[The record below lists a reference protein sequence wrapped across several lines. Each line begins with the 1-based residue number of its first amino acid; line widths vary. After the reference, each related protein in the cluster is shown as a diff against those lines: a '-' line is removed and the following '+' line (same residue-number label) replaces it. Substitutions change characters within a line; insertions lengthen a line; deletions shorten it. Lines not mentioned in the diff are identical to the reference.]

1 MPPNKKLIAPVIFVI
16 ASVLALVSSVLIY
29 FPIGGK
35 RVATRSSKPP
45 NGITVK
51 IQPRTFPVE
60 TRERFTLQ
68 ATNDFDDL
76 CDHVEAVIPDQQWHQ
91 TFTRAELL
99 HGVAAD
105 WNPSHVGTFQMQF
118 LCGGRLLGEAGVS
131 VVIKPSANRP
141 KVKNV
146 RWVLTNGKPV
156 YRDDEFFQVPIMV
169 TCEQGSQSSFVPNSV
184 DHDIYLT
191 LRDRNGQLSNLN
203 PLVIQRNTAI
213 SDPMYL
219 PFPIGAEYRLIAY
232 EKNEGHPSNEL
243 KLSWKELAPNLS
255 LAAFPDKVDLYSAG
269 VSSSSVQ
276 LYLTL
281 DSRQIR
287 PDDSTDVLFDT
298 PRSFTS
304 EPADAVT
311 LLPAQPRGTYHLS
324 APTRTGTW
332 NVDFQAPR
340 LGVSTI
346 TAVKVLPT
354 YQFILA
360 AIMTGLAGVLI
371 ARRSALFEQ
380 PLLAIVL
387 ELLVA
392 TAAAFLLY
400 ALLLT
405 GWVPFLRFPG
415 FILSYLGAIVIGLVG
430 GFSGLGVFQLAKNL
444 FLGSI

>member
-1 MPPNKKLIAPVIFVI
+1 MPSNKTLFSAVIVI
-16 ASVLALVSSVLIY
+16 ASVLAFASSLLVYL
-29 FPIGGK
+29 PKMGK
-35 RVATRSSKPP
+35 RMATRSSGPP
-45 NGITVK
+45 NGISVK
-51 IQPRTFPVE
+51 LQPRTFTVE
-60 TRERFTLQ
+60 TRQRFSLQ

-99 HGVAAD
+99 HGVQAD
-105 WNPSHVGTFQMQF
+105 WNPTHTGTFQMQF
-118 LCGGRLLGEAGVS
+118 LCGGRALGEAGVS
-131 VVIKPSANRP
+131 VVIRPVVNRP
-141 KVKNV
+141 KSKNL

-156 YRDDEFFQVPIMV
+156 YRDDAFFQVPIMV
-169 TCEQGSQSSFVPNSV
+169 SSEQGSQSSFVPNSV

-213 SDPMYL
+213 SEPIYVPL
-219 PFPIGAEYRLIAY
+219 AIGAEYRLIAY
-232 EKNEGHPSNEL
+232 EKNEGQPSNEL
-243 KLSWKELAPNLS
+243 KVSWKELAPNLS
-255 LAAFPDKVDLYSAG
+255 LAAFPANVDLYSAG

-311 LLPAQPRGTYHLS
+311 LLPNQPRKTYHLS
-324 APTRTGTW
+324 APTQTGTW

-340 LGVSTI
+340 LGVNTI
-346 TAVKVLPT
+346 AAVKVLPT

-360 AIMTGLAGVLI
+360 AIVTGLVGILI
-371 ARRSALFEQ
+371 ARRGALFEQ
-380 PLLAIVL
+380 TVLAIIL
-387 ELLVA
+387 ELIVA

-415 FILSYLGAIVIGLVG
+415 FILTYLGAIVIGLIG
-430 GFSGLGVFQLAKNL
+430 GYAGLGVLELAKKL
-444 FLGSI
+444 FLG